1 MKTKLEL
8 KKESTLKRLL
18 SDETFLP
25 NLSIKQQNRFLSK
38 LEKLQTEEEI
48 DLLIKKSEK
57 IKYES

>member
-38 LEKLQTEEEI
+38 LEKLQTEVGI
-48 DLLIKKSEK
+48 DNLIKKSEK